1 MASKQRYTHRLRV
14 VGSNPNDYRVEV
26 GVSPDRM
33 PPEVVADD
41 DFWSLMIDIDNPHD
55 AEWVGLS
62 TLTRLEFMRV
72 AKYNIANLELSRAI
86 TREDMFTL
94 ILSGVQNSRTAH
106 LCSEAG
112 ARRIWVNWPNTSE
125 PAPLPVATAEPSPE
139 PTVTTTVTSAAPAT
153 DDAMS
158 TVFGSLFDH
167 IKVLVRS
174 EVSDGLSD
182 VVGRSDFD
190 TLASD
195 IRVTIKQHVDALSV
209 PRTVVVQSPREPSG
223 VTVMGTHRDYERLLQ
238 RTAHGVQQYFH
249 GPAGTG
255 KTRLAMDIARGLGMQ
270 YEILS
275 CTSDMMRHDLF
286 GFRDGHGVV
295 NVTEVRRALEQGL
308 LLIIDEVDNSSANL
322 MGGLNLLTTH
332 DEIAFPDCKV
342 RKHPDFRLIVIGN
355 TIGEGAT
362 SQYRG
367 RNALD
372 AAFLDRFTFANIELD
387 ETIETAGVMERLPDE
402 DMALRWLMVVRQARR
417 NVAEYGLRV
426 MVTPR
431 AAFDGATLLAIGE
444 DIQSAIQAR
453 IVRGA
458 SADVASKLLAGTGY
472 EAQ

>member
-14 VGSNPNDYRVEV
+14 VGSNPDDRRVEV

-41 DFWSLMIDIDNPHD
+41 DFWSLMIDIDNPHG

-62 TLTRLEFMRV
+62 ELTRLEFMRV

-86 TREDMFTL
+86 TRDDMFTL
-94 ILSGVQNSRTAH
+94 ILSAVQNSTTPH
-106 LCSEAG
+106 LCTDAG
-112 ARRIWVNWPNTSE
+112 ARRIWVDWPNTSE
-125 PAPLPVATAEPSPE
+125 PAPLPTVEPEPKPKAEPA
-139 PTVTTTVTSAAPAT
+139 VTTTVTPSA
-153 DDAMS
+153 DDPMA

-195 IRVTIKQHVDALSV
+195 IRVTIKQHVDALAV

-223 VTVMGTHRDYERLLQ
+223 VTIVGTHRQYDKLLQ
-238 RTAHGVQQYFH
+238 RSAHGLQQYFH
-249 GPAGTG
+249 GVAGTG
-255 KTRLAMDIARGLGMQ
+255 KTRLAMDIARGLGLG
-270 YEILS
+270 YELLS
-275 CTSDMMRHDLF
+275 CTADMMRHDLF
-286 GFRDGHGVV
+286 GFRDGHG
-295 NVTEVRRALEQGL
+295 NVAPTEVRRALEDGL

-322 MGGLNLLTTH
+322 MGGLNLLTSH
-332 DEIAFPDCKV
+332 DEIVFPDCKV

-372 AAFLDRFTFANIELD
+372 AAFLDRFTFADIELD
-387 ETIETAGVMERLPDE
+387 ESIETAGVMERLPDE

-444 DIQSAIQAR
+444 DLESATRAR
-453 IVRGA
+453 ITRGA
-458 SADVASKLLAGTGY
+458 SRDICEKLLANTGIGGF
-472 EAQ
+472 